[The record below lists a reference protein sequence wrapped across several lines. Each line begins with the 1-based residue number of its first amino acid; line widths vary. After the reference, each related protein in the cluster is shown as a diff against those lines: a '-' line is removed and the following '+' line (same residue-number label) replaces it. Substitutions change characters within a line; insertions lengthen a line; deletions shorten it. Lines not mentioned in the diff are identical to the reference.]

1 MHADSIYYGTYLDTN
16 NIRREMPDHLRII
29 GDWYRLSSGI
39 ITELVSI
46 GAAEVVC
53 RDIEAIGT
61 VKSLRRTISLISW
74 CSPGRVHHL
83 PGA

>member
-1 MHADSIYYGTYLDTN
+1 MNISRTTYQDVN
-16 NIRREMPDHLRII
+16 NEVRPIPAHLAII

-39 ITELVSI
+39 ITELVSV

-61 VKSLRRTISLISW
+61 VKAQRRTISLISW
-74 CSPGRVHHL
+74 CSPGRVQHL